1 MFCLFFFGL
10 SFKEESSS
18 GLAITFF
25 TVHVV
30 HVRGTNSFSTLIV
43 SGYFN
48 PFESSETICTS
59 RDGLTIIRRINRNAI
74 IKLYFIPSDLSNNRA
89 DYHN

>member
-1 MFCLFFFGL
+1 MYRFLGDVSPVGLLFVFQRGLLPSSLNNVAPHVLSVFFGL

-25 TVHVV
+25 TLVHVV
-30 HVRGTNSFSTLIV
+30 HVHGTNSFSTLIV

-59 RDGLTIIRRINRNAI
+59 
-74 IKLYFIPSDLSNNRA
+74 
-89 DYHN
+89 